1 VRLSRGAREEA
12 RALLHRLAADTANG
26 IARVLD
32 AGELRA
38 RGGFPGAAFLVA
50 LRPGYTAG
58 TATSGPLITPSAV
71 RGMHGYLNDLPDM
84 RATFLIAGPGVPAGR
99 AVGTIDMRDVA
110 PTLAAILG
118 VRLPAAEG
126 RDLFPGDGT

>member
-1 VRLSRGAREEA
+1 
-12 RALLHRLAADTANG
+12 
-26 IARVLD
+26 
-32 AGELRA
+32 
-38 RGGFPGAAFLVA
+38 
-50 LRPGYTAG
+50 
-58 TATSGPLITPSAV
+58 
-71 RGMHGYLNDLPDM
+71 
-84 RATFLIAGPGVPAGR
+84 VPAGR